1 MIRGGGS
8 LRCRYCFKWVR
19 EFFLFFDPFVSVK
32 FRAISRM
39 GFGYMGTHDSL
50 DSFVSLILGF
60 LFFFFWKQLET
71 L

>member
-39 GFGYMGTHDSL
+39 SFGYMGIHDSL
-50 DSFVSLILGF
+50 DSFVS
-60 LFFFFWKQLET
+60 
-71 L
+71 

>member
-39 GFGYMGTHDSL
+39 SFGYMGTHDSL